1 MLWASKVR
9 EQISK
14 RPPGSSILGSQ
25 TVLSISS
32 AKRSYN
38 VEMRRRTFNQGHG
51 NFWLRWP
58 LLVSLARCGGMFT
71 ICTLMIKGTCII
83 LVKMWEIERKKK
95 NALQMYK
102 AKASKVLLLMF
113 LSDLVRVN
121 NASSFKD
128 EVSSTDLL
136 LFSFSLVLIPS
147 FFFKQNTYVFT
158 HTLETKWITESI
170 FETQIERHLKKRK
183 LKMLEAILHQAN
195 ECVDDADVPQW
206 CFLLFSLIIQS
217 FQNTC
222 SFRTQMRSS
231 LWISPPPPPASSTQY
246 FHLVRMWMTQMFYM
260 CDMWLWTMSAP
271 FSQDIIQRLR
281 SKTTIEW
288 NQVYKVKR

>member
-1 MLWASKVR
+1 
-9 EQISK
+9 
-14 RPPGSSILGSQ
+14 
-25 TVLSISS
+25 
-32 AKRSYN
+32 
-38 VEMRRRTFNQGHG
+38 
-51 NFWLRWP
+51 
-58 LLVSLARCGGMFT
+58 
-71 ICTLMIKGTCII
+71 
-83 LVKMWEIERKKK
+83 
-95 NALQMYK
+95 MYK

-128 EVSSTDLL
+128 EVSATDLL

-170 FETQIERHLKKRK
+170 FETQIERHFKKRK
-183 LKMLEAILHQAN
+183 LKMLEAILYKAN

-222 SFRTQMRSS
+222 SVRTQKRSS
-231 LWISPPPPPASSTQY
+231 LWMSPPPPPASSTQY

-260 CDMWLWTMSAP
+260 CDVWLWTMSVP
-271 FSQDIIQRLR
+271 FSQDIIQRLC
-281 SKTTIEW
+281 S
-288 NQVYKVKR
+288 

>member
-1 MLWASKVR
+1 
-9 EQISK
+9 
-14 RPPGSSILGSQ
+14 
-25 TVLSISS
+25 
-32 AKRSYN
+32 
-38 VEMRRRTFNQGHG
+38 
-51 NFWLRWP
+51 
-58 LLVSLARCGGMFT
+58 
-71 ICTLMIKGTCII
+71 
-83 LVKMWEIERKKK
+83 
-95 NALQMYK
+95 MYK

-113 LSDLVRVN
+113 LSDLARVN

-128 EVSSTDLL
+128 EVSATDLL

-170 FETQIERHLKKRK
+170 FETQIERHFKKRK
-183 LKMLEAILHQAN
+183 LKMLEAILYKAN

-206 CFLLFSLIIQS
+206 RFLLFSLIIKS

-222 SFRTQMRSS
+222 SIRTQKRSS
-231 LWISPPPPPASSTQY
+231 LWMSPPPPPASSTQY

-260 CDMWLWTMSAP
+260 CDVWLWTMSVP
-271 FSQDIIQRLR
+271 FSQDIIQRLC

>member
-1 MLWASKVR
+1 
-9 EQISK
+9 
-14 RPPGSSILGSQ
+14 
-25 TVLSISS
+25 
-32 AKRSYN
+32 
-38 VEMRRRTFNQGHG
+38 
-51 NFWLRWP
+51 
-58 LLVSLARCGGMFT
+58 
-71 ICTLMIKGTCII
+71 
-83 LVKMWEIERKKK
+83 
-95 NALQMYK
+95 MYK

-113 LSDLVRVN
+113 LSDLARVN

-128 EVSSTDLL
+128 EVSATDLL

-246 FHLVRMWMTQMFYM
+246 FHLVRMWMTQMLYM
-260 CDMWLWTMSAP
+260 CDVWLWTMSAP